1 MNRRILDRCLI
12 ALLAAAGAGCGDG
25 PADRVTGATDTPGDS
40 TQREPTTPAPADA
53 TAVSPPAPSQAGPA
67 QDTASPGAAAPTLVV
82 AQGEGGAHI
91 ANAAGSALYA
101 LDGDVN
107 GNKCDAR
114 CTEVWPPFLSSD
126 ANMTVGAGLRAD
138 LLGTVGRADGSTQ
151 VTYNKR
157 PLYRY
162 AADTGA
168 GRTGGHGV
176 SDQWG
181 RWHLLDASGQ
191 ALPMPDKPAAAKS
204 GY

>member
-1 MNRRILDRCLI
+1 MNSRIFSGCLI
-12 ALLAAAGAGCGDG
+12 AALAAFAAACGDG
-25 PADRVTGATDTPGDS
+25 PADRVTGATDTPGDA
-40 TQREPTTPAPADA
+40 TQREPTTPAA
-53 TAVSPPAPSQAGPA
+53 TAGTEPASSTGNTAA
-67 QDTASPGAAAPTLVV
+67 QDASAPTLIV

-91 ANAAGSALYA
+91 ANAAGSALYT
-101 LDGDVN
+101 LDGDTN
-107 GNKCDAR
+107 GNKCDER

-126 ANMTVGAGLRAD
+126 ANMTVGSGLRAD
-138 LLGTVGRADGSTQ
+138 LLGTVGRADGTTQ
-151 VTYNKR
+151 VTYNQR

-181 RWHLLDASGQ
+181 RWHLLDASGK
-191 ALPMPDKPAAAKS
+191 ALPEPAKPAAAKS

>member
-1 MNRRILDRCLI
+1 MNRRIVHI
-12 ALLAAAGAGCGDG
+12 GLLATFAAILTACGDG
-25 PADRVTGATDTPGDS
+25 PADRVTGATDTPGDA
-40 TQREPTTPAPADA
+40 TQREPTKPAPAPTPPPA
-53 TAVSPPAPSQAGPA
+53 TARPGA
-67 QDTASPGAAAPTLVV
+67 QDVAAATLLL
-82 AQGEGGAHI
+82 AQGEGGAHV

-114 CTEVWPPFLSSD
+114 CSEVWPPYLSSD
-126 ANMTVGAGLRAD
+126 ANMTAGPGLRAE
-138 LLGTVGRADGSTQ
+138 LIGTVGRTDGTTQ
-151 VTYNKR
+151 VTYNDK

-181 RWHLLDASGQ
+181 RWHLLGAEGN
-191 ALPMPDKPAAAKS
+191 ALPVPDKPAA
-204 GY
+204 GR